1 MIEKENVGKG
11 EPVLQLRVYLFN
23 PNPARG
29 AEINKERPCLVIS
42 NNIVNENLETV
53 WVLPITS
60 QYHDYATRVPFIN
73 DRGDENY
80 IVVDQLRAIDKTRL
94 SKYIYTI
101 TDIGVIEEVERI
113 IKLMMFRRK

>member
-1 MIEKENVGKG
+1 MIEKENVNKG
-11 EPVLQLRVYLFN
+11 EPILQLRVYLFD

-42 NNIVNENLETV
+42 NNIVNENLDTV

-60 QYHDYATRVPFIN
+60 QYHDYATRVSFTN
-73 DRGDENY
+73 DREEENY
-80 IVVDQLRAIDKTRL
+80 IVVDQLRAIDKKRL

-101 TDIGVIEEVERI
+101 TDVKVIENVEKI
-113 IKLMMFRRK
+113 IKLMMFRPK